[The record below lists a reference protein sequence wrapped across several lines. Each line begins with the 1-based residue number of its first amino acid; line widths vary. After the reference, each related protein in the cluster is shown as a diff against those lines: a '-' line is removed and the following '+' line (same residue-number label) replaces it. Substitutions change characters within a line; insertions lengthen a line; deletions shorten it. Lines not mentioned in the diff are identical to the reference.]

1 MQSRKDLQGVGG
13 VRNQR
18 GSELEPEQ
26 HELVGTL
33 NDGLGLQQHLILYK
47 NHTETVVPLHIIKHL
62 SFFTRGKS
70 RFSHLFH
77 HLQNSC
83 L

>member
-33 NDGLGLQQHLILYK
+33 NDGLGLQQKPDSL
-47 NHTETVVPLHIIKHL
+47 
-62 SFFTRGKS
+62 
-70 RFSHLFH
+70 
-77 HLQNSC
+77 
-83 L
+83 